1 MNLKTKVI
9 EKIKSDELIQKI
21 VRIAGDETVYLVGG
35 CVRDYFLDKENFD
48 KDLIVNESETFAR
61 KLADMLEG
69 FFIPLDEGFGIYRVI
84 LRDKISCID
93 VAKPVGENIE
103 NDLMRRDLTINSVA
117 LNLKTFEM
125 LDITGGIED
134 LQNGKI
140 KIISEQN
147 LLDDPLRILRAYRFA
162 STLGFELE
170 ESSETLIKKNVALI
184 KNPAQERVN
193 YELLKLFG
201 GDFASKTLLEMDKS
215 GILEILFPVVAELR
229 KVPKNSHHHL
239 DLFHHSIE
247 TVRQIEILYKTSE
260 IRAVEHLNRVD
271 FGGNTRLSQ
280 LKLAGFLHDI
290 GKFQTWTIDEDGR
303 HRFIKHNDVG
313 AKMAEKILKQ
323 MKFSKKQIEY
333 LSKMIK
339 FHIYPSNVI
348 DSPNLNEKIYMRF
361 VRKMWED
368 SVDVIFL
375 AKADRLSALGE
386 EITQKMVD
394 DNINGLSKLM
404 TFYLDVKETLKPLPK
419 LLTGNDL
426 MKDFGL
432 KPSPQMGEILKALHE
447 AQISSE
453 VITKEDAVAF
463 VQKLLA

>member
-21 VRIAGDETVYLVGG
+21 VKIAGDETVYLVGG

>member
-21 VRIAGDETVYLVGG
+21 VKIAGDETVYLVGG

-61 KLADMLEG
+61 KLADMLDG

-103 NDLMRRDLTINSVA
+103 DDLKRRDLTINSVA

-247 TVRQIEILYKTSE
+247 TVRQIEILYKTAE

>member
-21 VRIAGDETVYLVGG
+21 VKIAGDETVYLVGG

-103 NDLMRRDLTINSVA
+103 DDLKRRDLTINSVA

-432 KPSPQMGEILKALHE
+432 KPSPKMGEILKALHE